1 MFFVVIARRLE
12 TPRRRIKQLPFRPA
26 SRGFFDVENAG
37 KTMKN
42 SMFLLM
48 VLICLNVSR
57 LWKWGDLPGLM
68 CLFPMITIFSTSAYP
83 IWMIWSH
90 GKSATPPGRDDV
102 GTCECTSRPSYRQ
115 AWMLGIATKDGE
127 PVCWGGWW
135 YMVICV
141 CTYCQT
147 LGTGSQDSCRITSRN
162 APLTPGSR

>member
-57 LWKWGDLPGLM
+57 L
-68 CLFPMITIFSTSAYP
+68 
-83 IWMIWSH
+83 
-90 GKSATPPGRDDV
+90 
-102 GTCECTSRPSYRQ
+102 
-115 AWMLGIATKDGE
+115 
-127 PVCWGGWW
+127 
-135 YMVICV
+135 
-141 CTYCQT
+141 
-147 LGTGSQDSCRITSRN
+147 
-162 APLTPGSR
+162 